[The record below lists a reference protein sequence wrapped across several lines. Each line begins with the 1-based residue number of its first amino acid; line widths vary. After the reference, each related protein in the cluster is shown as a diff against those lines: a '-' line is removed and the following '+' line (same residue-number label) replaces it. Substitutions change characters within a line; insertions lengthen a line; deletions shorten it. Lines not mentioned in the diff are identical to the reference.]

1 MSDRRFRTLDGL
13 DRLIRG
19 GLFTR
24 RISLET
30 GKEKF
35 MNHKNSLALAVA
47 IPLLASGL
55 SLAQQKPLEQ
65 LGKVSFP
72 TSCGRKVQPQFDRA
86 VAMLHSFWFQQ
97 GEKAFREILERDPSC
112 AIANWGIAAILIGNT
127 FGGNAT
133 AQDAQKA
140 KEAIQRARLTGAKTE
155 RERFYIEAIAEYYD
169 RFNDRPHSA
178 RMKSL
183 ADAFEVVAKRFPKDD
198 EAQIF
203 YAIYLTATQ
212 SPADKSFAD
221 TLKAA
226 QILEPQFK
234 KHPDHPGVAHYL
246 IHSYDYP
253 PIAEKGLNAAKR
265 YADIAPSAPHAL
277 HMPSHI
283 FTRVGA
289 WEASA
294 ATNRRSVEVS
304 RAENEPNGGL
314 HATDYMVYAYM
325 QLARDNDATQ
335 ALQDARRV
343 ANIDRNNPGAFYA
356 LAAMPA
362 RIVIER
368 GMWKEA
374 AQLEPGSSK
383 VLQAD
388 AMTQFARAL
397 GAARSGDAVAAE
409 KIVQELARIGDGLKA
424 AKNNYWAT
432 EVEVQRSG
440 AAAWTAYAKGSR
452 DEALTLMR
460 STADLED
467 KSEKREGP
475 PARLVPARELL
486 GEMLL
491 EMKRPAEAL
500 KEFEASEKHDPN
512 RFRGIYGAAQA
523 AAESG
528 DSVKAKSYFKRLVE
542 MAGKGDPRPELEQA
556 KKYLA
561 AK

>member
-1 MSDRRFRTLDGL
+1 LDEL
-13 DRLIRG
+13 DRQFRG
-19 GLFTR
+19 RLFIG
-24 RISLET
+24 RISFET
-30 GKEKF
+30 GKENF
-35 MNHKNSLALAVA
+35 MNHKNSLALALV
-47 IPLLASGL
+47 LLLLGSGL
-55 SLAQQKPLEQ
+55 SLAQQKPTEQ
-65 LGKVSFP
+65 LGKVSFQ
-72 TSCGRKVQPQFDRA
+72 TSCDRKVQPAFDRA

-140 KEAIQRARLTGAKTE
+140 KEAIQRGRLTGAKTE

-169 RFNDRPHSA
+169 RFNDRPHRE

-212 SPADKSFAD
+212 SPTDKTFAD

-253 PIAEKGLNAAKR
+253 PIADKGLNAAKR

-289 WEASA
+289 WQASV
-294 ATNRRSVEVS
+294 ATNQRSAEVS
-304 RAENEPNGGL
+304 QAEKEPGGGL
-314 HATDYMVYAYM
+314 HAMDYLVYAYL
-325 QLARDNDATQ
+325 QLARDNDAGLV
-335 ALQDARRV
+335 LQESRRITKV
-343 ANIDRNNPGAFYA
+343 NPSNQGSAYA
-356 LAAMPA
+356 LAAIPA
-362 RIVIER
+362 RIALER
-368 GMWKEA
+368 GMWKDA
-374 AQLEPGSSK
+374 VQLEPRASK
-383 VLQAD
+383 FPYVD
-388 AMTQFARAL
+388 AMTYFARAL
-397 GAARSGDAVAAE
+397 GAARNGDTETAE
-409 KIVQELARIGDGLKA
+409 RDVQELARIVNGLKA
-424 AKNNYWAT
+424 AKNDYWAT
-432 EVEVQRSG
+432 EVEVQRLGASAWSG
-440 AAAWTAYAKGSR
+440 YAKGNR
-452 DEALTLMR
+452 DAALTLMR
-460 STADLED
+460 LAADTED
-467 KSEKREGP
+467 SSEKSAVTPGRV
-475 PARLVPARELL
+475 VPARELL

-512 RFRGIYGAAQA
+512 RFRGLYGAAQA
-523 AAESG
+523 AAQSG
-528 DSVKAKSYFKRLVE
+528 DNAKAKRYFTRLIDL
-542 MAGKGDPRPELEQA
+542 ASKGDPRPEIEQA
-556 KKYLA
+556 KTYLA

>member
-1 MSDRRFRTLDGL
+1 MRIAKQGFVTVM
-13 DRLIRG
+13 ICM
-19 GLFTR
+19 LF
-24 RISLET
+24 L
-30 GKEKF
+30 
-35 MNHKNSLALAVA
+35 
-47 IPLLASGL
+47 SGI
-55 SLAQQKPLEQ
+55 SLAQQKPPEQ
-65 LGKVSFP
+65 LGTVSFQ
-72 TSCGRKVQPQFDRA
+72 TSCDRKVQAQFDRA

-127 FGGNAT
+127 FAGNAT
-133 AQDAQKA
+133 PQNAQKA

-169 RFNDRPHSA
+169 RFNDRPHGA

-183 ADAFEVVAKRFPKDD
+183 ADAFEVVAKKFPKDD

-212 SPADKSFAD
+212 SPNDKTFAD
-221 TLKAA
+221 TLKAT

-234 KHPDHPGVAHYL
+234 KHPNHPGVAHYL

-253 PIAEKGLNAAKR
+253 PIAEKGLNAANR
-265 YADIAPSAPHAL
+265 YAEIAPSAPHAL

-294 ATNRRSVEVS
+294 ATNRRSIEVS
-304 RAENEPNGGL
+304 RAENEPGGGL

-325 QLARDNDATQ
+325 QLARDKEATQ
-335 ALQDARRV
+335 ALRDA
-343 ANIDRNNPGAFYA
+343 ANISPNNPGAVYA

-362 RIVIER
+362 RMVIER

-374 AQLEPGSSK
+374 AQLEPRPSK

-388 AMTQFARAL
+388 AVTQFARAI
-397 GAARSGDAVAAE
+397 GAARNGDAVAAE
-409 KIVQELARIGDGLKA
+409 KGVQELARIVDGLKS
-424 AKNNYWAT
+424 AKNDYWAT
-432 EVEVQRSG
+432 EVEVQRQS
-440 AAAWTAYAKGSR
+440 AAAWTSYAKGNR

-491 EMKRPAEAL
+491 EMKRPADAL

-523 AAESG
+523 AAQSG
-528 DSVKAKSYFKRLVE
+528 DAAKAKRYFTRLVDL
-542 MAGKGDPRPELEQA
+542 AGNGDARPEIDNA
-556 KKYLA
+556 KAFLA
-561 AK
+561 KN

>member
-1 MSDRRFRTLDGL
+1 MR
-13 DRLIRG
+13 IR
-19 GLFTR
+19 
-24 RISLET
+24 
-30 GKEKF
+30 K
-35 MNHKNSLALAVA
+35 LAL
-47 IPLLASGL
+47 ITGTSSLLLLGNL
-55 SLAQQKPLEQ
+55 SQAQQKPQEY
-65 LGKVSFP
+65 LGKVSFS
-72 TSCGRKVQPQFDRA
+72 TSCDRKVQPQFDRA

-97 GEKAFREILERDPSC
+97 GEKAFREILERDTSC

-127 FGGNAT
+127 FAGNAT

-183 ADAFEVVAKRFPKDD
+183 ADAFEVVAKRFSKDD

-212 SPADKSFAD
+212 SPTDKTFAD

-226 QILEPQFK
+226 QILDPQFK

-253 PIAEKGLNAAKR
+253 PIAEKGLTAAKR
-265 YADIAPSAPHAL
+265 YADIAPSAAHAL

-289 WEASA
+289 WEASV
-294 ATNRRSVEVS
+294 ATNRRSSNVS
-304 RAENEPNGGL
+304 RAEKEPGGGL
-314 HATDYMVYAYM
+314 HATDYMVYAYL
-325 QLARDNDATQ
+325 QLARDNDANQELQ
-335 ALQDARRV
+335 AARGL
-343 ANIDRNNPGAFYA
+343 ASINPNNPTVAYA

-362 RIVIER
+362 RITLER

-374 AQLEPGSSK
+374 AQLEARSSK
-383 VLQAD
+383 VRHTD
-388 AMTQFARAL
+388 ALTHFARAL
-397 GAARSGDAVAAE
+397 GAARSGDVVAAE
-409 KIVQELARIGDGLKA
+409 KGVQELARIVEGLKA
-424 AKNNYWAT
+424 AKDNYWST
-432 EVEVQRSG
+432 EVEVQRLSAG
-440 AAAWTAYAKGSR
+440 AWTEYAKGNR

-460 STADLED
+460 SAADLED
-467 KSEKREGP
+467 KSEKHAVTPG
-475 PARLVPARELL
+475 RLVPARELL

-491 EMKRPAEAL
+491 EMKRPADAL
-500 KEFEASEKHDPN
+500 KEYEASEKHDPN
-512 RFRGIYGAAQA
+512 RFRGIYGAARA

-528 DSVKAKSYFKRLVE
+528 DNAKAKRYFSRLVE
-542 MAGKGDPRPELEQA
+542 LAGKGDARPEIENA
-556 KKYLA
+556 KAYLA
-561 AK
+561 KN

>member
-1 MSDRRFRTLDGL
+1 MKTKFVFITVGL
-13 DRLIRG
+13 L
-19 GLFTR
+19 LLPS
-24 RISLET
+24 IST
-30 GKEKF
+30 
-35 MNHKNSLALAVA
+35 
-47 IPLLASGL
+47 
-55 SLAQQKPLEQ
+55 AQQKLGEQ

-72 TSCGRKVQPQFDRA
+72 TSCDRKVQPQFDRA

-127 FGGNAT
+127 FAGNAT

-140 KEAIQRARLTGAKTE
+140 REAIQRGRLTGAKTE

-169 RFNDRPHSA
+169 RFGDRPHGA

-212 SPADKSFAD
+212 SPTDKTFAD

-226 QILEPQFK
+226 QILDPQFK

-265 YADIAPSAPHAL
+265 YADIAPAAPHAL

-289 WEASA
+289 WQASV
-294 ATNRRSVEVS
+294 ATNRRSADVS
-304 RAENEPNGGL
+304 QAEKEPGGGL
-314 HATDYMVYAYM
+314 HAMDYMVYAYI
-325 QLARDNDATQ
+325 QLARDKDANLVMQ
-335 ALQDARRV
+335 EARRV
-343 ANIDRNNPGAFYA
+343 TNINPNASASAYA
-356 LAAMPA
+356 LAAIPA
-362 RIVIER
+362 RIAVER
-368 GMWKEA
+368 TMWNDA
-374 AQLEPGSSK
+374 AQLEPRSSK
-383 VLQAD
+383 FPFTD
-388 AMTQFARAL
+388 AITHFARAL
-397 GAARSGDAVAAE
+397 GAARKGDTDAAE
-409 KIVQELARIGDGLKA
+409 KGVQELARIVAGLKA
-424 AKNNYWAT
+424 AKNDYWAT
-432 EVEVQRSG
+432 EVEVQRLS
-440 AAAWTAYAKGSR
+440 AAAWIGYAKGNH

-460 STADLED
+460 SAADLED
-467 KSEKREGP
+467 KSEKHAVTPG
-475 PARLVPARELL
+475 RLVPARELL

-500 KEFEASEKHDPN
+500 KEFETSEKHDRN
-512 RFRGIYGAAQA
+512 RFRGLYGAAQA
-523 AAESG
+523 AAQSG
-528 DSVKAKSYFKRLVE
+528 DGAKAKLYFTRLVE
-542 MAGKGDPRPELEQA
+542 LAGKGDPRPEIEQA
-556 KKYLA
+556 KAYLA
-561 AK
+561 RN